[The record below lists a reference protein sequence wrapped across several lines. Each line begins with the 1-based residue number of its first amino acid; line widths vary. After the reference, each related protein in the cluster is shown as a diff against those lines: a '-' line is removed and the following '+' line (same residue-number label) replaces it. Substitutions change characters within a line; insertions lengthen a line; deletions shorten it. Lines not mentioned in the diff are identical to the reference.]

1 MTKLHN
7 YGAAFLVVSSLA
19 FPTLS
24 SAQGGLLEEIVVTAT
39 KRQQTLQEIPIAV
52 SVTSAETVQKAAIL
66 DIKDLQSVVP
76 SLRVTQLQN
85 SANTNFVIRG
95 FGNGANNPGIE
106 PSVAVFIDGV
116 YRSRSGSAISD
127 LPNIQR
133 IEVLRGPQSTLFGKN
148 ASAGV
153 ISIITK
159 KPTGESAGSVS
170 ATVGNYGQLVLKGQV
185 EGSFSDNVAFD
196 IAAGTNTNDGYF
208 KNLNT
213 GNDINNRDRQS
224 IRGQLVINPSDET
237 EIRIIADYDQIDE
250 ECCGVIN
257 IVSGPAS
264 GAINFVGGQLVPN
277 DREALE
283 GFYDKDPLNQI
294 ENSGISIQIDKDYS
308 KFALTSITSL
318 RKADSFSSVDVDFTS
333 AAIVNNEITTEID
346 TFTQE
351 IRLTS
356 TDGDKIDW
364 MIGGFYFDESIDYE
378 KFALTSITSLRKA
391 DSFSSVDVDFTSAAI
406 VNNEITT
413 NIDTFTQEIRLTSTE
428 GDKIDWMIGGFY
440 FDESIDYENNLPY
453 GADFRPY
460 LGTLAGNPDL
470 LTGLEL
476 AFGLPL
482 FQTLAVEGDRV
493 REEAE
498 LDNEAFSIFGTV
510 DWHISDRLT
519 ATVGLNYTKDEKQAA
534 VRQTDR
540 DNLSGIDFV
549 AAGFAGIFSALTG
562 GAAPIPANFAAFPT
576 AFATAQALATNPAFN
591 PLLGL
596 QAFQFLPPF
605 VDFPNSVEDGKSD
618 DDDLTYTIRLAFDVS
633 DSVSVYGGISTGFK
647 ATSWN
652 LSRDS
657 RPSDLAPIFAAGLG
671 VANLS
676 SGGTRFASPEESE
689 VIEFGLKAR
698 FERGSLNIAIFD
710 QEIANFQSNIFR
722 GSAFSL
728 VNAGLQS
735 TTGIEFDLAYYPT
748 DALKFTLAGTF
759 LDPKYDSF
767 VGAPGPNGTT
777 DLSGTTPGGIHETSI
792 STSVEYGFQLKS
804 GTQAFIRGDY
814 QYDDEIPTND
824 NLPSTISST
833 REVKF
838 LNLSAGI
845 ITDNGLSVTL
855 WGRNVTDH
863 VTLITGFPSVA
874 QPGSFSGYRTT
885 PRTYGV
891 TVSKDF

>member
-7 YGAAFLVVSSLA
+7 YGAAFLVVSSLV
-19 FPTLS
+19 FPILS
-24 SAQGGLLEEIVVTAT
+24 SAQGGPLEEIVVTAT
-39 KRQQTLQEIPIAV
+39 KRSQTLQEIPIAV
-52 SVTSAETVQKAAIL
+52 SVTSAETVKKAAIL

-159 KPTGESAGSVS
+159 KPSGESGGSVS
-170 ATVGNYGQLVLKGQV
+170 ATVGNYGQLVLKGQL

-224 IRGQLVINPSDET
+224 IRGQLVITPSDST

-283 GFYDKDPLNQI
+283 GFYDNDPLNQI
-294 ENSGISIQIDKDYS
+294 ENSGISMQVDIDYE

-333 AAIVNNEITTEID
+333 AELVNNEITTNID

-364 MIGGFYFDESIDYE
+364 MIGGFYFDESIDY
-378 KFALTSITSLRKA
+378 
-391 DSFSSVDVDFTSAAI
+391 
-406 VNNEITT
+406 VNE
-413 NIDTFTQEIRLTSTE
+413 
-428 GDKIDWMIGGFY
+428 
-440 FDESIDYENNLPY
+440 LPY
-453 GADFRPY
+453 GSDFRPY

-482 FQTLAVEGDRV
+482 FQTLAVEGDQV

-510 DWHISDRLT
+510 DWHLNDRLT
-519 ATVGLNYTKDEKQAA
+519 ATVGLNYTKDKKQAS

-540 DNLSGIDFV
+540 DALSSIDFV
-549 AAGFAGIFSALTG
+549 AAGFAGIFSTLTG
-562 GAAPIPANFAAFPT
+562 GAAPTPTNFAAFPA
-576 AFATAQALATNPAFN
+576 AFAAAQALATNPAVN
-591 PLLGL
+591 TLLGL
-596 QAFQFLPPF
+596 QPLQFLPPF

-618 DDDLTYTIRLAFDVS
+618 DDDLTYTIRLAYEVS

-657 RPSDLAPIFAAGLG
+657 RPSDLGPIYSAGLG

-698 FERGSLNIAIFD
+698 FERGSLNVAIFD

-722 GSAFSL
+722 GSAFTL

-767 VGAPGPNGTT
+767 VGAPGPNNTT
-777 DLSGTTPGGIHETSI
+777 IDLSGTTPGAIHETSI

-804 GTQAFIRGDY
+804 GTQAFIRSDY
-814 QYDDEIPTND
+814 QYDDKVPTND
-824 NLPSTISST
+824 ANIPASIGST
-833 REVKF
+833 REIKF

-863 VTLITGFPSVA
+863 VTLISAFPSVA
-874 QPGSFSGYRTT
+874 QRGSFSGYRTT

>member
-257 IVSGPAS
+257 IISGPAS

-364 MIGGFYFDESIDYE
+364 M
-378 KFALTSITSLRKA
+378 
-391 DSFSSVDVDFTSAAI
+391 V
-406 VNNEITT
+406 
-413 NIDTFTQEIRLTSTE
+413 
-428 GDKIDWMIGGFY
+428 GGFY

-460 LGTLAGNPDL
+460 LGLLAGNPNL

-493 REEAE
+493 REEAT

-519 ATVGLNYTKDEKQAA
+519 ATVGLNYTKDEKQAS

-540 DNLSGIDFV
+540 DNFSSLDFV
-549 AAGFAGIFSALTG
+549 AIGFAGIFSTITG
-562 GAAPIPANFAAFPT
+562 GAAPTPANFAAFPG
-576 AFATAQALATNPAFN
+576 AFALAQSLATNPAVN
-591 PLLGL
+591 TLLGL
-596 QAFQFLPPF
+596 QPLQFLPPF

-633 DSVSVYGGISTGFK
+633 DNVSIYGGISTGFK

-657 RPSDLAPIFAAGLG
+657 RPTDLAPIFAAGLG
-671 VANLS
+671 VANLTN
-676 SGGTRFASPEESE
+676 GTRFASPEESE